1 MLYKYLFHPD
11 VDMDD
16 VESALVLAAWGVE
29 SLHGETQA
37 RLAAGH
43 AIDRTHKTCVID
55 TETNAGNDLNTL
67 FYGYVRREIG
77 DTAFVVERVRSERKE
92 RTP

>member
-1 MLYKYLFHPD
+1 MKYRYRFDPD

-37 RLAAGH
+37 RLSCGH
-43 AIDRTHKTCVID
+43 VIDRDHKSCVID
-55 TETNAGNDLNTL
+55 AETNAGSHLNIL
-67 FYGYVRREIG
+67 FHGYVRRELG
-77 DTAFVVERVRSERKE
+77 DTAFVVERLHSSIKE
-92 RTP
+92 VST